1 MSGSELRE
9 GGASE
14 TPPPPPLVAGS
25 KKSPAEIGLI
35 HMDSK
40 FISGD
45 HLWEQHQVSLCPT
58 EVTALWKVKDND

>member
-9 GGASE
+9 RGPLKPL
-14 TPPPPPLVAGS
+14 PPHPLVAGS

-40 FISGD
+40 FISSD
-45 HLWEQHQVSLCPT
+45 HLWEQHQVSLCPK
-58 EVTALWKVKDND
+58 EVPALWKVKDND